1 MQIFCYFIQDKV
13 CNFKYECSEGE
24 DENSCPIATY
34 FGDCIGD
41 LTKCH
46 WKEEKP
52 DDFLNWNSYK
62 G

>member
-1 MQIFCYFIQDKV
+1 M